1 MPKSRRG
8 RHLPR
13 GRRRKGRKGFSAPVA
28 QPSAVSQAHEPAPQA
43 EVAVP
48 KAKMPIPKA
57 TVTAAQHPDVAA
69 ELQRI
74 GILAGIILVIM
85 VVLALIFS

>member
-1 MPKSRRG
+1 
-8 RHLPR
+8 
-13 GRRRKGRKGFSAPVA
+13 
-28 QPSAVSQAHEPAPQA
+28 
-43 EVAVP
+43 
-48 KAKMPIPKA
+48 MPIPKA